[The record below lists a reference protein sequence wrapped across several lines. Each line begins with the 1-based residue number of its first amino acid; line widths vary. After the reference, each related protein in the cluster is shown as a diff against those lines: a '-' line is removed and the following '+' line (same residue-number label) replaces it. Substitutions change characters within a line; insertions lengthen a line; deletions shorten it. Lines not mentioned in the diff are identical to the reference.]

1 MDIRERQLAEAKN
14 GRLRLLYI
22 SPERLRDPR
31 FRVSLADLPIVQLVV
46 DEAHCI
52 STWGHDFRPDFLEIA
67 SLLPATSRV
76 SVQALTATA
85 TPRVREEIRD
95 TLQLAG
101 RGFPWHTIVGDFRR
115 PNLVFRVLRPQ
126 SAKERD
132 ALAVS
137 LVQQIVAH
145 PEKGGCG
152 IVYVATRR
160 EAERLARLLRGRNI
174 AAQPYHAGLATS
186 TRHHI
191 QELFM
196 QGELQ
201 VLATA

>member
-1 MDIRERQLAEAKN
+1 MSWRERTSCPGSASASAKFS
-14 GRLRLLYI
+14 RSDAILLSRALRLLHSLRRA
-22 SPERLRDPR
+22 SPK
-31 FRVSLADLPIVQLVV
+31 
-46 DEAHCI
+46 
-52 STWGHDFRPDFLEIA
+52 T
-67 SLLPATSRV
+67 
-76 SVQALTATA
+76 
-85 TPRVREEIRD
+85 
-95 TLQLAG
+95 G
-101 RGFPWHTIVGDFRR
+101 RKFSFVTIVGDFRR

-137 LVQQIVAH
+137 IVQQIVAH
-145 PEKGGCG
+145 PDKGGSG

-174 AAQPYHAGLATS
+174 AAQPYHAGLATA

-196 QGELQ
+196 
-201 VLATA
+201 